1 MCENRIKQYLN
12 IIQAICTSHICQ
24 VRRAGLVCIVCLANC
39 PLWLQHMNFFPLN
52 YSRYNLNIHNH
63 NIEIK
68 KIPRIL
74 SFFYYSSSVMSKVI
88 SAAIQRALA
97 KTKYSHLVTGAEFDL
112 TNREVIPKP
121 LHSAIAPVEKF
132 FKPNS
137 SLKWHILDDPEMGMH
152 SVRYSGNTGYAK

>member
-1 MCENRIKQYLN
+1 MCENHHMYKPYLYNNHVNKWGRPVWCASFVWQIARYGFN
-12 IIQAICTSHICQ
+12 IWTFSHYT
-24 VRRAGLVCIVCLANC
+24 IVDII
-39 PLWLQHMNFFPLN
+39 WI
-52 YSRYNLNIHNH
+52 YNH

-74 SFFYYSSSVMSKVI
+74 SFFYYRSSVMSKAI